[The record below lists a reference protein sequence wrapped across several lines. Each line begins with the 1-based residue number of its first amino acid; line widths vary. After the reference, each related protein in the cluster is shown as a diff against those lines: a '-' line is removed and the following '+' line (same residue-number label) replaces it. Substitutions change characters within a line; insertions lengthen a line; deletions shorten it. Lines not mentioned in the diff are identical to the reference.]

1 MFILAC
7 EKEESLWNLM
17 SEMSKNRDDAK
28 KKQVSKDCMNY
39 LQWVVINSNFSYFLL
54 VSLLV
59 GSQFL

>member
-28 KKQVSKDCMNY
+28 KSKFQKIAWIICNG
-39 LQWVVINSNFSYFLL
+39 W
-54 VSLLV
+54 
-59 GSQFL
+59 

>member
-1 MFILAC
+1 MR
-7 EKEESLWNLM
+7 ERGESLESNVRNVQ
-17 SEMSKNRDDAK
+17 K
-28 KKQVSKDCMNY
+28 VSKDCMNY